1 MKNGKLVATLGAV
14 ALVAAVGLGSTLAY
28 LTDTTNNVTNT
39 FVMGNVT
46 FNDDPALKGGLVEH
60 TIVVK
65 DNGYELGTDWTDEN
79 RYEKVTPGEKL
90 PKDPTAFVGEGSE
103 DAYLYVLVS
112 NSTDYSEI
120 EYTDEFKDGKVAT
133 VKDDAGKEY
142 TLYRAKDIVKAPK
155 KAADDLGHKVFSSV
169 KVRDD
174 IEFTADGKKIT
185 YKNGNDVVTKD
196 ALDQITVKAAL
207 VQSDNI
213 TVKAADEAVI
223 KLLKVT
229 VVK

>member
-79 RYEKVTPGEKL
+79 IYEKVTPGEKL
-90 PKDPTAFVGEGSE
+90 PKDPTAFVGVGSE

-112 NSTDYSEI
+112 NSTDYSKI

-133 VKDDAGKEY
+133 VKDADKKEY

-155 KAADDLGHKVFSSV
+155 KDAVDPGHKVFSNV
-169 KVRDD
+169 TVRDD
-174 IEFTADGKKIT
+174 IEFTADGKIT
-185 YKNGNDVVTKD
+185 YKNGNDVVTKA

-213 TVKAADEAVI
+213 DVEAADEAAI

-229 VVK
+229 VVE